1 MKKKKNLCL
10 RIYKNAKNIYI
21 HIYIY
26 IYIER
31 ERERE
36 RERENFPIIQKMS
49 YRLNEKKMLTSMT

>member
-26 IYIER
+26 
-31 ERERE
+31 